1 MESARIVHWSRSD
14 EFGRVSRKGN
24 TLQQCSTKKKT
35 LLVLF
40 EKTQFP
46 PRLVDGR
53 PCQPWTM
60 SCYIGARTIAASI
73 ASIVD
78 FE

>member
-1 MESARIVHWSRSD
+1 MNLAESQ
-14 EFGRVSRKGN
+14 ERVILCNSAPR
-24 TLQQCSTKKKT
+24 KKT